1 MAKWINMISGPFW
14 GQVPSMEKKL
24 RSHQGQFGEK
34 WNVYGNG
41 WTSALD
47 PAGFRW
53 VSLFTFL
60 LQISFYFGTKSTSL
74 NIFFSSSFQLWQ
86 TPHAHGERF
95 KSQSH
100 PRCFVHMEVVGNDQR
115 ADWLPAP
122 THSHTPIP
130 LLLHVSLLRSLLLV
144 YYKYIFIFHLTF
156 ILCINLFIFLFIIL
170 DVRITLRISSAAFRI
185 VIYLA

>member
-1 MAKWINMISGPFW
+1 MGMVE
-14 GQVPSMEKKL
+14 Q
-24 RSHQGQFGEK
+24 
-34 WNVYGNG
+34 
-41 WTSALD
+41 ALWSC
-47 PAGFRW
+47 RLS
-53 VSLFTFL
+53 VFTFL
-60 LQISFYFGTKSTSL
+60 LQFFFFFCYKIHFLTL
-74 NIFFSSSFQLWQ
+74 HIFFSFQLWQ

-156 ILCINLFIFLFIIL
+156 ILRINLYIFLFIIL

>member
-1 MAKWINMISGPFW
+1 MNKYDIRSILRPGP
-14 GQVPSMEKKL
+14 KY
-24 RSHQGQFGEK
+24 GEK
-34 WNVYGNG
+34 AEEPSRAIWWKVECVWEWLNKRFRSCRLSLSISVHFSSTNFFFILVQNPLP
-41 WTSALD
+41 WT
-47 PAGFRW
+47 F
-53 VSLFTFL
+53 
-60 LQISFYFGTKSTSL
+60 
-74 NIFFSSSFQLWQ
+74 FFSSSFQLWQ

-156 ILCINLFIFLFIIL
+156 ILRINLYIFLFIIL

>member
-60 LQISFYFGTKSTSL
+60 LQISFLFWYKIHFL
-74 NIFFSSSFQLWQ
+74 EHFFFFFFSTLTNSTCSWREVQVTVPPTLFC
-86 TPHAHGERF
+86 PHGSGRKWP
-95 KSQSH
+95 KSRPDYLPHTFTHAYPTS
-100 PRCFVHMEVVGNDQR
+100 PSCFFIKEF
-115 ADWLPAP
+115 
-122 THSHTPIP
+122 TF
-130 LLLHVSLLRSLLLV
+130 SLL
-144 YYKYIFIFHLTF
+144 
-156 ILCINLFIFLFIIL
+156 
-170 DVRITLRISSAAFRI
+170 
-185 VIYLA
+185 